1 MEEKHLIDGIQP
13 NQGPIYPE
21 DTNELSSALSDIA
34 EPGKV
39 VVPVGGQPDFR

>member
-1 MEEKHLIDGIQP
+1 MEEKHLMDGIQP
-13 NQGPIYPE
+13 IQGPIYPE

-39 VVPVGGQPDFR
+39 VVPVGGATRL